1 MNKIF
6 FAEFLGTAALL
17 MIVIGSGIMGESLS
31 AGNSAVALLANAIA
45 TGAGLFV
52 LISALGPISGA
63 HFNPIVSLYA
73 WRVGNITLT
82 GSAMRMLAQ
91 FLGAPIGVIITNLMF
106 DRAAI
111 SISSKVR
118 ASSGLWLSEVIA
130 SVGLLACIHLLRR
143 ASLAHIAAVVASYIT
158 AAYWFTAST
167 SFANPAVTIARTLS
181 DSFAGIRPADTT
193 AFITMQLLALA
204 VFLVALRVLQDKP
217 SAPAE

>member
-1 MNKIF
+1 MNKVF
-6 FAEFLGTAALL
+6 AAEFLGTAALL

-31 AGNSAVALLANAIA
+31 AGNTAVALLANAIA

-73 WRVGNITLT
+73 WRVGNITPS
-82 GSAMRMLAQ
+82 GSAMRLLAQ
-91 FLGAPIGVIITNLMF
+91 FLGAPVGVIIANLMF
-106 DRAAI
+106 DRAAV

-130 SVGLLACIHLLRR
+130 SLGLLACIHLLRR
-143 ASLAHIAAVVASYIT
+143 ANLPHIAGVVASYIT

-181 DSFAGIRPADTT
+181 DSFAGIRPADTG
-193 AFITMQLLALA
+193 AFVAMQLLALA
-204 VFLVALRVLQDKP
+204 VFLVALRILQGEP
-217 SAPAE
+217 EAPAK